1 MTSVKEI
8 FNTME
13 YGTAPESAA
22 TAEAWIN
29 DKSGS
34 FSLFIDGKFVTPEGA
49 KMLEVTAPATGTK
62 LCHVVD
68 GTKADVAQA
77 FKAAEK
83 AQKLWAKTSDHHRA
97 KVLYAIARGIQKHD
111 RLLAVVEAL
120 DNGKTIRETRDI
132 DVPLVARHFYHHAGW
147 AQIMSRELPDYQPVG
162 VVGQII
168 PWNFPLLMLAWKVA
182 PALAMG
188 NAVVIKP
195 APATPLTALLFAEIA
210 AEAGL
215 PAGLVNIITGGDE
228 AGKAIVAHGGFNK
241 LAFTGSTEVG
251 RIIRKA
257 TAGSGVKLSL
267 ELGGKSPF
275 VVFEDADL
283 DAAVEG
289 VVDAI
294 WFNQGEVCCAGSRLL
309 VQESV
314 SEKFYAKLKARM
326 GKLRVGHSLDKNID
340 MGAVVDQRQKETIE
354 GWIKTGVA
362 EGAELY
368 QAPCELPSTG
378 YFVPPTLLTNVLP
391 ASSVFQ
397 EEIFGPVVVAMT
409 FRFPAEAVALAN
421 NTRYGLAASIW
432 SENINLAL
440 DVATKIKAG
449 SVWVNSTNLFDA
461 AAGFGGYRES
471 GFGREGGKEGLYEYV
486 KMKGAKMKQVRF
498 SMEDLKD
505 WGARS
510 YGRPGTGGA
519 ASNGLVDRTAKLYIG
534 GKQARPD
541 GHYMYPVT
549 NPKGEIVGRAGD
561 GNRKDVRNA
570 VEAAHKA
577 KGWADRTP
585 HNRAQIL
592 YYMAENLA
600 ARADEFA
607 AQISTMTSRSKKSAM
622 EEVEASISR
631 LFTYGAYA
639 DKHGG
644 NVQETTLYGLVVA
657 LNEPVGV
664 IGIAC
669 PDEFPL
675 LGFVSLLAPAICKGN
690 TTVVVPSSTHPLS
703 ATDFYQILDTSD
715 LPGGVI
721 NIVTGGR
728 DHLTKTLAEHDD
740 VDAMWYFGDGAGS
753 LQVEAMSA
761 GNMKRTW
768 VSYGQTVDWLDEDK
782 AAGEEFLRQASQVKN
797 IWVPMGE

>member
-1 MTSVKEI
+1 
-8 FNTME
+8 
-13 YGTAPESAA
+13 
-22 TAEAWIN
+22 
-29 DKSGS
+29 
-34 FSLFIDGKFVTPEGA
+34 
-49 KMLEVTAPATGTK
+49 
-62 LCHVVD
+62 HVVD
-68 GTKADVAQA
+68 STADDVA
-77 FKAAEK
+77 AAYSAAVK
-83 AQKLWAKTSDHHRA
+83 AQKKWAKTKDHKRA

-132 DVPLVARHFYHHAGW
+132 DVPLVARHFYYHAGW
-147 AQIMSRELPDYQPVG
+147 AQLMSRELPSYEPIG

-188 NAVVIKP
+188 NAVVLKP
-195 APATPLTALLFAEIA
+195 APSTPLTALLFAEIA

-215 PAGLVNIITGGDE
+215 PAGLLNIVTGGDE
-228 AGKAIVAHGGFNK
+228 AGKAIVAHSGFNK

-251 RIIRKA
+251 KIIRRE
-257 TAGSGVKLSL
+257 TAGTGVKLSL

-309 VQESV
+309 VQETIA
-314 SEKFYAKLKARM
+314 ETFYSKLKARM
-326 GKLRVGHSLDKNID
+326 NKLRVGHSLDKNID
-340 MGAVVDQRQKETIE
+340 MGAVVDGWQKKSIE
-354 GWIKTGVA
+354 KWIKTGVE
-362 EGAELY
+362 EGADLF
-368 QAPCELPSTG
+368 QAECDLPAGGS
-378 YFVPPTLLTNVLP
+378 FVKPTLMTNVLP
-391 ASSVFQ
+391 SYSVFQ
-397 EEIFGPVVVAMT
+397 EEIFGPVVVSMT

-421 NTRYGLAASIW
+421 NTKYGLAASIW

-440 DVATKIKAG
+440 DMATKIKAG

-471 GFGREGGKEGLYEYV
+471 GYGREGGREGLFEYV
-486 KMKGAKMKQVRF
+486 KPKGEKGQISLLSPEHQSA
-498 SMEDLKD
+498 ED

-510 YGRPGTGGA
+510 YGRPTANTGTLSG
-519 ASNGLVDRTAKLYIG
+519 NGLVDRTAKLYIG

-541 GHYMYPVT
+541 GHYMFPVS

-592 YYMAENLA
+592 FYMAENLA

-607 AQISTMTSRSKKSAM
+607 QQIVRMTGRPLKSAR
-622 EEVEASISR
+622 EEVETSISR
-631 LFTYGAYA
+631 LFTYAAYA

-644 NVQETTLYGLVVA
+644 TVQETTLYGLVVA

-675 LGFVSLLAPAICKGN
+675 LGFVSLLAPAIAKGN
-690 TTVVVPSSTHPLS
+690 TVVVVPSPIGPLS

-715 LPGGVI
+715 LPGGVV

-728 DHLTKTLAEHDD
+728 DHLTRTLAEHDD
-740 VDAMWYFGDGAGS
+740 VDSMWYFGDEVGS
-753 LQVEAMSA
+753 MQVEAMSA

-768 VSYGQTVDWLDEDK
+768 VSYGQKTDWLDEEK
-782 AAGEEFLRQASQVKN
+782 AAGEKFLREASQIKN
-797 IWVPMGE
+797 VWVPMGE

>member
-1 MTSVKEI
+1 MKEI
-8 FNTME
+8 FDTME

-22 TAEAWIN
+22 TAKDWIGDHAN
-29 DKSGS
+29 G
-34 FSLFIDGKFVTPEGA
+34 FGLYIDGKFVQPDGA
-49 KMLEVTAPATGTK
+49 KMMKVTAPATGET
-62 LCHVVD
+62 LAEVVD
-68 GTKADVAQA
+68 GTTSDVAAA
-77 FKAAEK
+77 FTAASK
-83 AQKLWAKTSDHHRA
+83 AQKKWAKTSDHERA

-132 DVPLVARHFYHHAGW
+132 DVPLVARHFYYHAGW
-147 AQIMSRELPDYQPVG
+147 AQIMSIELPNYKPVG

-182 PALAMG
+182 PAVAMG
-188 NAVVIKP
+188 NAVVLKP

-215 PAGLVNIITGGDE
+215 PAGLLNIITGGDE
-228 AGKAIVAHGGFNK
+228 AGKAIVGHGGFDK
-241 LAFTGSTEVG
+241 LAFTGSTDVG
-251 RIIRKA
+251 RIIRQQ
-257 TAGSGVKLSL
+257 TAGTGVKLSL

-275 VVFEDADL
+275 IVFEDADL
-283 DAAVEG
+283 DGAVEG

-314 SEKFYAKLKARM
+314 ATQFYAKLKRRM
-326 GKLRVGHSLDKNID
+326 DTLRVGHSLDKNID
-340 MGAVVDQRQKETIE
+340 MGAVVDQQQKETIE
-354 GWIKTGVA
+354 KWIATGVA

-368 QAPCELPSTG
+368 QCDYELPG
-378 YFVPPTLLTNVLP
+378 IGCFVPPTLLTNVLP

-397 EEIFGPVVVAMT
+397 EEIFGPVLVSMT

-440 DVATKIKAG
+440 DIATKIKAG

-471 GFGREGGKEGLYEYV
+471 GYGREGGREGLFEYV
-486 KMKGAKMKQVRF
+486 KAKGSKSAKPEIDPA
-498 SMEDLKD
+498 SLED

-510 YGRPGTGGA
+510 YGRPGTGTTSA
-519 ASNGLVDRTAKLYIG
+519 NGLVDRTAKLYIG

-541 GHYMYPVT
+541 GHYMYPVKG
-549 NPKGEIVGRAGD
+549 PKGELVGRAGD
-561 GNRKDVRNA
+561 GNRKDIRNA

-592 YYMAENLA
+592 FYMAENLA
-600 ARADEFA
+600 ARAGEFA
-607 AQISTMTSRSKKSAM
+607 GLIAKMTGRSQKSGL

-631 LFTYGAYA
+631 LFTYAAYA

-644 NVQETTLYGLVVA
+644 SVQETTLYGLVVS

-669 PDEFPL
+669 PDEHPL

-690 TTVVVPSSTHPLS
+690 TTVVIPSETHPLS

-715 LPGGVI
+715 LPGGVV

-740 VDAMWYFGDGAGS
+740 VDAMWYFGDAAGS

-768 VSYGQTVDWLDEDK
+768 VSYGRKVDWLDEEQ
-782 AAGEEFLRQASQVKN
+782 AAGEAFLREASQVKN
-797 IWVPMGE
+797 VWVPMGE